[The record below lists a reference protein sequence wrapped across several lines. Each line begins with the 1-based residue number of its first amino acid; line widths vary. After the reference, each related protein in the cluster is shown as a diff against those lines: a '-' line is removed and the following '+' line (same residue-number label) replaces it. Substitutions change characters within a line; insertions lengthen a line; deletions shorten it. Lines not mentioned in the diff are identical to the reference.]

1 MSADKQIEDFTYRIT
16 AVLKDEKDIITSL
29 AASLMG

>member
-16 AVLKDEKDIITSL
+16 SVLKDEKDIIASI
-29 AASLMG
+29 AESLMG